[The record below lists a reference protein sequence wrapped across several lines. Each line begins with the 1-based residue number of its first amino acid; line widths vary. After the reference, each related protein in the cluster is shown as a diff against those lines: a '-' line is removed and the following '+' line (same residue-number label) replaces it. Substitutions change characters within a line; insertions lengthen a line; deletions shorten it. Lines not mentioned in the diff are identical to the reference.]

1 MFAPAVLR
9 IVDIFLQISD
19 DAILQP
25 SATWQALCAL
35 QVKVQTVPG
44 YAKGLMDGMPKV
56 ISQEGVGGCVPP
68 RCTPVLA
75 TLAAVRSCVLRGRAR
90 FARVHADLRHF
101 LRTWFADL
109 VQHLSA

>member
-56 ISQEGVGGCVPP
+56 ISQEGVGGCVAP
-68 RCTPVLA
+68 
-75 TLAAVRSCVLRGRAR
+75 TLHTCARHSCCRLLMHVA
-90 FARVHADLRHF
+90 
-101 LRTWFADL
+101 
-109 VQHLSA
+109 